1 MKPKE
6 WLHKNG
12 HIDNPN
18 QRGRLSAAH
27 KSLIEQAVRD
37 GVNIDGYAVSTVQ
50 PKTEDEKALPKVE
63 RRAAPSDR
71 LIDVP
76 DEARSESDW
85 EAYTASGPVGMLTVC
100 NVCHSSFTYCHC
112 QHPRVWVDHETE
124 GVVFFKPRKTPLSNK
139 RW

>member
-6 WLHKNG
+6 WLLANG
-12 HIDNPN
+12 HIKEIT
-18 QRGRLSAAH
+18 RGRMSREH
-27 KSLIEQAVRD
+27 INLIEQAVRD
-37 GVNIDGYAVSTVQ
+37 GVSIEGYAVSTVQ
-50 PKTEDEKALPKVE
+50 PKSEDEKALPKVE
-63 RRAAPSDR
+63 KRAVSSDR

-85 EAYTASGPVGMLTVC
+85 EAHTASGPVGMRTVC
-100 NVCHSSFTYCHC
+100 NTCHSSLTYCHC